1 MKQSKLLDFLWGSKF
16 KYYVL
21 SGILGALVVALLFK
35 QCTPNP
41 LVPKLVTPKEQFKQ
55 VEKNEMVAKVKFDS
69 LNYEYLKLKEK
80 TNKTQQ
86 TLKDLQDYARVI
98 EQELS
103 YSSGDVRDAENNEYT
118 DNDSAHTQLINDL
131 IANSKKRDTI
141 CNETIRYTT
150 EQVNNRNQVISQKD
164 SLYSLL
170 RGSFNLAVAKQV
182 VLLDNQ
188 KKLKKDLRKK
198 NFGNWI
204 WKAATLTLAGVLIKN
219 QIK

>member
-1 MKQSKLLDFLWGSKF
+1 MKQSKVLDFLWGSKF

-35 QCTPNP
+35 QCSPTPP
-41 LVPKLVTPKEQFKQ
+41 VPKLVTPKEQVKQ
-55 VEKNEMVAKVKFDS
+55 VEKNEGVAKVKFDS
-69 LNYEYLKLKEK
+69 LNSEYLKLKEK
-80 TNKTQQ
+80 ANKTQQ
-86 TLKDLQDYARVI
+86 NLNALQNYARVI

-150 EQVNNRNQVISQKD
+150 EQVVNRNQVISQKD
-164 SLYSLL
+164 SLYSQL
-170 RGSFNLAVAKQV
+170 RGSFNLAVAQQV

-198 NFGNWI
+198 KFGNWI

>member
-1 MKQSKLLDFLWGSKF
+1 MTQSKVLDFLWGSKF

-35 QCTPNP
+35 QCSPTPP
-41 LVPKLVTPKEQFKQ
+41 VPKLVTPKEQVKQ
-55 VEKNEMVAKVKFDS
+55 VEKNEVVAKVKFDS
-69 LNYEYLKLKEK
+69 LNSEYLKLKEK
-80 TNKTQQ
+80 ANKTQQ
-86 TLKDLQDYARVI
+86 NLNALQNYARVI

-150 EQVNNRNQVISQKD
+150 EQVVNRNQVISQKD
-164 SLYSLL
+164 SLYSQL
-170 RGSFNLAVAKQV
+170 RGSFNLAVAQQV

-198 NFGNWI
+198 KFGNWI